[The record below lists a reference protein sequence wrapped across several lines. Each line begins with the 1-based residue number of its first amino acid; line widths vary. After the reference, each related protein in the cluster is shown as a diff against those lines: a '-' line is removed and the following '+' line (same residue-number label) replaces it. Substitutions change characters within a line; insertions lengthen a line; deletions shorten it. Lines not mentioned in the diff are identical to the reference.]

1 MLLTRK
7 SWTTNLVN
15 GYSHKKGTSQEAPF
29 YFAIFMQKKHPGRDA
44 LFYQLA
50 PKTIFKTFDFIIF
63 WNKFIIL

>member
-1 MLLTRK
+1 MVIHTKKELRKKLLFILRFLCK
-7 SWTTNLVN
+7 
-15 GYSHKKGTSQEAPF
+15 
-29 YFAIFMQKKHPGRDA
+29 KKHPGRDA